1 MLFALSKKLKL
12 KSAWQLY
19 MMMILPVGV
28 LLIFNYWPMV
38 GFSLAFQDF
47 MPTKGFLGSPFV
59 GMKNFERVWSNP
71 DFGRV
76 LKNTVIISVVKLTTR
91 LLFSTVVALCLHEI
105 RSKIFKK
112 TYQSVA
118 LFPYFLSW
126 VVLGNIFLDVF
137 SQTGA
142 AGAIT
147 RLLGVECPYFL
158 GDPGLFRGVVVI
170 TSNWKGYGYE
180 LVVII
185 AALAGIDATYYE
197 AADIDGATHWQK
209 MRFLTVPSILPTIMM
224 LLIMSLGEVL
234 NAGFEQIMVMYNSL
248 VYESAD
254 ILDTYVYRLSFE
266 SAQYSLGTAV
276 GLFKSAVGFVLVM
289 AANYLAGRLTNYRV
303 L

>member
-1 MLFALSKKLKL
+1 MLEAVSKKLKL
-12 KSAWQLY
+12 RSAWQLY
-19 MMMILPVGV
+19 VMILLPVVV
-28 LLIFNYWPMV
+28 LLVFNYWPML
-38 GFSLAFQDF
+38 GFSIAFQNF
-47 MPTKGFLGSPFV
+47 MPTKGFFGSPFV
-59 GMKNFERVWSNP
+59 GLENFQKVLSYH
-71 DFGRV
+71 DFAMV
-76 LKNTVIISVVKLTTR
+76 LRNTVSISVIKLITR
-91 LLFSTVVALCLHEI
+91 LAFSTVIALALHEI
-105 RSKIFKK
+105 RSERYKK
-112 TYQSVA
+112 LYQNVA

-142 AGAIT
+142 AGAFA
-147 RLLGVECPYFL
+147 RVLGVECPYFL
-158 GDPGLFRGVVVI
+158 GDPQLFRSIVVL

-185 AALAGIDATYYE
+185 AALASIDITYYE

-209 MRFLTVPSILPTIMM
+209 MIYLTIPCILPTIMM

-234 NAGFEQIMVMYNSL
+234 NAGFEQIMVMYNPL

-266 SAQYSLGTAV
+266 SAQYSLATAV
-276 GLFKSAVGFVLVM
+276 GLFKSVVGFVLVM
-289 AANYLAGRLTNYRV
+289 TANYVAGRYANYQV